1 MDATITLYL
10 QLFTLCYTEV
20 SMHIIST
27 HNVGMSAKKISLM
40 MKRIGSIM

>member
-27 HNVGMSAKKISLM
+27 HNAMGMSAKILDKPHDETH
-40 MKRIGSIM
+40 